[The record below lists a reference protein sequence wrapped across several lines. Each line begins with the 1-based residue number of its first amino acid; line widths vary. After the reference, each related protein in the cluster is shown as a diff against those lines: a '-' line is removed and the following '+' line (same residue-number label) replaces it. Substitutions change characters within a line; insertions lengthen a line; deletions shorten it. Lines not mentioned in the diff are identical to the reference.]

1 MKSLSDA
8 RIAVVHEW
16 IVRYAGSEHVVA
28 GMLEAF
34 PGADLYAL
42 VHDSDR
48 LLGTP
53 LEGVPVQTSF
63 VQSLPK
69 AKEKYQTY
77 LPLMPL
83 AVEQFDLRSYDVV
96 ISSNHAVAK
105 GVLTRS
111 DQLHVSYIHTPARYA
126 WDLYLDYLSESGMDK
141 GPKSWLARSALHYLR
156 LWDAVAANRVDVYL
170 ANSFYVG
177 QRIGKLYRRPARVV
191 YPPVDVG
198 RYRADLP
205 REGFFVA
212 VSRFVPYKRMDLIVE
227 AFNRSERPLIAI
239 GDGTELVRARR
250 LAEPNVKLL
259 GYQPTEVV
267 ADYLQRAK
275 AFVFAAEEDFGIA
288 PVEAQAAGC
297 PVIAFGKG
305 GALETV
311 VGWPTPGSTGI
322 FFDAQT
328 PESIEAAVDLFE
340 AHEDEIASKACR
352 RNAERF
358 GKERF
363 QQELRD
369 ILEELWDRFQR
380 GEALVCD

>member
-1 MKSLSDA
+1 
-8 RIAVVHEW
+8 
-16 IVRYAGSEHVVA
+16 
-28 GMLEAF
+28 
-34 PGADLYAL
+34 
-42 VHDSDR
+42 
-48 LLGTP
+48 
-53 LEGVPVQTSF
+53 
-63 VQSLPK
+63 
-69 AKEKYQTY
+69 
-77 LPLMPL
+77 
-83 AVEQFDLRSYDVV
+83 
-96 ISSNHAVAK
+96 
-105 GVLTRS
+105 
-111 DQLHVSYIHTPARYA
+111 
-126 WDLYLDYLSESGMDK
+126 
-141 GPKSWLARSALHYLR
+141 
-156 LWDAVAANRVDVYL
+156 
-170 ANSFYVG
+170 
-177 QRIGKLYRRPARVV
+177 
-191 YPPVDVG
+191 
-198 RYRADLP
+198 
-205 REGFFVA
+205 
-212 VSRFVPYKRMDLIVE
+212 
-227 AFNRSERPLIAI
+227 
-239 GDGTELVRARR
+239 
-250 LAEPNVKLL
+250 
-259 GYQPTEVV
+259 VV